1 MNTTL
6 RKHITLS
13 KSVCDFLE
21 DYQRREG
28 LPNFSATI
36 EAAVKALKQQSLIAG
51 YEQFAADYAA
61 SKEMQREAEIWLE
74 QPMKQHENP

>member
-1 MNTTL
+1 MKITL

-21 DYQRREG
+21 DYQHREG

-36 EAAVKALKQQSLIAG
+36 EVAVKALQRQNLIAG
-51 YEQFAADYAA
+51 YEQFAADFAA
-61 SKEMQREAEIWLE
+61 SQEMQKEAEDWLE
-74 QPMKQHENP
+74 QPMEEQ